1 MSHKTLDTLIEDI
14 HGVID
19 GNGGWDKTVNEYF
32 LKQLGGTLN
41 SKFNP
46 SSSYKPGLRV
56 SNLGTPCE
64 RKLWY
69 SINGHT
75 KASSTSPTLKLLF
88 MYGDILED
96 LLMSLCVAAGHKVEG
111 AQDALTIDGLK
122 GHRDCVIDGVTV
134 DIKSASAYNFD
145 KFKFSTLR
153 TDDTYGY
160 ISQLSSYVYAAKD
173 DPLVTDKVNGAFL
186 VINKSTGEL
195 ALDSYDFT
203 YELSNKLEEVATKR
217 AMIKDPTPPAILYYP
232 EPDGYWKGKRDND
245 DNFIPNGNMKLPKGC
260 MFCPN
265 IITCWPEAKA
275 YNKGYKDIIYTTVVN
290 PPKNKYGGQHKE
302 VDL

>member
-1 MSHKTLDTLIEDI
+1 
-14 HGVID
+14 
-19 GNGGWDKTVNEYF
+19 
-32 LKQLGGTLN
+32 
-41 SKFNP
+41 
-46 SSSYKPGLRV
+46 
-56 SNLGTPCE
+56 
-64 RKLWY
+64 
-69 SINGHT
+69 
-75 KASSTSPTLKLLF
+75 
-88 MYGDILED
+88 
-96 LLMSLCVAAGHKVEG
+96 MSLCVAAGHKVEG

-195 ALDSYDFT
+195 A
-203 YELSNKLEEVATKR
+203 
-217 AMIKDPTPPAILYYP
+217 
-232 EPDGYWKGKRDND
+232 
-245 DNFIPNGNMKLPKGC
+245 
-260 MFCPN
+260 
-265 IITCWPEAKA
+265 PEAKA